1 MRIATVSEGK
11 SYKRL
16 VANKGGISTRS
27 IHYPRKR
34 WLPSCK
40 TSGLKRN
47 VENIFRPLTGSLHP
61 HSRVWIAHRHTSL
74 LIAHQPSSLWI
85 VHQHSRLWI
94 ANRHSKEES

>member
-27 IHYPRKR
+27 IRNPLKK

-40 TSGLKRN
+40 TSGLRRN
-47 VENIFRPLTGSLHP
+47 VESIFRPWTSPEGQPSSL
-61 HSRVWIAHRHTSL
+61 V
-74 LIAHQPSSLWI
+74 IAHQPSSWWI
-85 VHQHSRLWI
+85 VHQHSKLRI

>member
-40 TSGLKRN
+40 TSGLRRN
-47 VENIFRPLTGSLHP
+47 VESISHP
-61 HSRVWIAHRHTSL
+61 WTSPEG
-74 LIAHQPSSLWI
+74 PSSSLGI
-85 VHQHSRLWI
+85 VHQLSRLKL
-94 ANRHSKEES
+94 ANRHSKEESQRV